1 MHVTARETHTTNSD
15 ANRNVPLDVYFCSY
29 TRSFKLLNNIEFTHS
44 SIAMTMSNSNY
55 YRHVNRFVTKLRNLN
70 QANEIRKRVVMI
82 IHKRFYLRVYNID
95 VVA

>member
-1 MHVTARETHTTNSD
+1 MHAIARETHTTNSN
-15 ANRNVPLDVYFCSY
+15 ANRNATLDFYYCVY
-29 TRSFKLLNNIEFTHS
+29 THSFKLLNSIEFTHS
-44 SIAMTMSNSNY
+44 NFEYDYSNY